1 MHKEA
6 HDCRLCRTGHSVLTG
21 PANRGWA
28 GRSIKVSC
36 RFCALWFSSVCLI
49 KFKTSL
55 IFESQEECVF
65 KQFDLTVA
73 SWHMLGMR
81 PWGHLATLICSLYSD
96 MIELLPPLNIISAF
110 MDFFKSFILEE
121 I

>member
-1 MHKEA
+1 M
-6 HDCRLCRTGHSVLTG
+6 
-21 PANRGWA
+21 
-28 GRSIKVSC
+28 
-36 RFCALWFSSVCLI
+36 
-49 KFKTSL
+49 
-55 IFESQEECVF
+55 FESQEKCIF

-110 MDFFKSFILEE
+110 MHFFFFLSFILEE
-121 I
+121 IWQMLLVKETEGKKNLCNPGSGSVQRIQNL

>member
-1 MHKEA
+1 M
-6 HDCRLCRTGHSVLTG
+6 
-21 PANRGWA
+21 
-28 GRSIKVSC
+28 
-36 RFCALWFSSVCLI
+36 
-49 KFKTSL
+49 
-55 IFESQEECVF
+55 FESQEKCIF

-110 MDFFKSFILEE
+110 MHFFLSFILEE
-121 I
+121 IWQMLLVKETEGKKNLCNPGSGSVPRIQNL